1 MIIRIMGEGQWRV
14 DDADLEQLNEL
25 DGAVESAV
33 DAGDEAAFATALG
46 DLLTAVRS
54 KGDHVADAELVDSD
68 LVLPPADATAD
79 DVRHL
84 LADGGLIPG

>member
-46 DLLTAVRS
+46 GLLTAVRS

>member
-14 DDADLEQLNEL
+14 DDAVLEQLNEL

-33 DAGDEAAFATALG
+33 DAGDEAAFATALR

-54 KGDHVADAELVDSD
+54 TGDHLADAELVDSD

-84 LADGGLIPG
+84 LADDGLIPG